1 MVYRGDISIVNGVY
15 KPINITFGGHHLASI
30 LLGARASAA
39 PVAAPEKKK
48 KKHSECGNSP
58 LHIMAP

>member
-39 PVAAPEKKK
+39 PVAAPEKKTF
-48 KKHSECGNSP
+48 G
-58 LHIMAP
+58 MWQ